1 MSSDYLLSNLGY
13 NPDESAK
20 RLGDGFYEQKLI
32 QQAMVA
38 RTGQRFI
45 DGQDSNEKLFKHLMD
60 NALQSKQQLDLSVGV
75 TLTSEQVAAL
85 THDIVWLESHEVN
98 GEQVLVPVLY
108 LAQANNRLA
117 PNGSLIAGKDVS
129 LIAGKDLNNVGT
141 LRAANDLSAVAG
153 ANLVNSGLAE
163 TGKGLNLT
171 AGKDLLNKAGGVVA
185 GRDVALTATD
195 GDVVNER
202 TLTRHQSSTSTSNE
216 QRDFVDSAARIE
228 ATNNLTLTASRDL
241 KNTGSALTAG
251 GDAVLSAGRDLSIT
265 STEQANSSN
274 GQFKKD
280 LWTRSQTTQNASDVQ
295 IAGSL
300 KATAG
305 QDIQVVASKVA
316 AQQSLSMVAARD
328 VAIESAANAGHSSFK
343 TSNGRSS
350 DDQVRQQ
357 SSRVEAG
364 GDLSIKAGQD
374 LTLVASR
381 VKGGQNVALD
391 AARDLNV
398 LSAKDETAS
407 FMSKKGK
414 GSFGQS
420 SSKQQESYHSTNIAS
435 VVEAGK
441 DLTLNTSKKADGGM
455 SINGGRDVTL
465 IGSQL
470 KAGADLMVGAT
481 GDVAILSGIE
491 EHGSYS
497 KKTKSGFLG
506 LSKSGKSQLQTTA
519 TQVGSELSAGNDVVV
534 AAGND
539 IRLRAS
545 EAVAG
550 NDVEL
555 RAGLVKDSG
564 DINLVSA
571 NDTAYSR
578 SEQYKKKVG
587 LSSSGA
593 SVSFASAKESGR
605 QAQSST
611 SVGSQVLAERDAS
624 LKAERDINVVGS
636 GISAGRNVSLDAGRD
651 VNVLAAQNSS
661 AEQDWKKSKQVGVGV
676 SSDDN
681 GVSLF
686 AGAERNKEKNR
697 VETQTAAASQ
707 ISAGADLSVNAKR
720 DINQIGSDLRA
731 DHDINLV
738 AGRDIKIDAAR
749 EVRVTEQ
756 QRESE
761 RNGLG
766 VTINHN
772 YGKTKDAVNG
782 AGDGENNTSK
792 ASSTLKAVDSV
803 SQFLAGPTADVK
815 LGNSKQS
822 SSQEIIEQGNRSSTL
837 QAGNDLN
844 LTANNDVTVKGS
856 QLSAGRDINVK
867 GRDVTLDV
875 AKGSISEE
883 TRNTEMWGGIH
894 GGTSGGFKIGVGG
907 SFGTAS
913 TESSQGSSTATQLD
927 AGRDIN
933 LKASNDLNLIGTQ
946 AQAGRNIDLD
956 AGNDLNIRAA
966 QNDHSSENNRNSGGG
981 EVGFTFGSEGVG
993 VYASVSMGKGNLE
1006 REGERQQE
1014 AYLYAGDR
1022 LGFTSGKDTNISG
1035 ANLRGDEVIGR
1046 VGGDLNVA
1054 SVADTGKVKGKEFD
1068 ISVTATFGPAPGL
1081 SGSVGYGQ
1089 TTGKTD
1095 WVEEQTRI
1103 TGKNKVDIRTENH
1116 TQIDGALIAADNGNL
1131 KLDTGTLGFSDIAG
1145 KDKEHGYYLN
1155 VGGTYSSGSGTTQDS
1170 SQVGKG
1176 KEGETGWSVSGWDY
1190 QKDREQIVRAT
1201 VGAGEIVVRKD
1212 AEIGADSTA
1221 GLNRDVGK
1229 AYEITKDEE
1238 SRTDL
1243 YASSSSIG
1251 AVASPKKAYEQWKKS
1266 VELYGEKSQE
1276 TMVKLTLLLAS
1287 MGVLIASPDNLQGT
1301 SEEINRVLVET
1312 ENYLKAFSKDEN
1324 RRAEAIEFRLK
1335 QKFGDPK
1342 SDGEKLLVARM
1353 QEIARQSPEKSVE
1366 LTALIGRL
1374 SDSPAGANN
1383 YAQGLASSG
1392 VMLALIGALAYQAST
1407 PENQERMRNA
1417 ANSMV
1422 KSASQGVSVK
1432 AEEVQSRLRVSMAL
1446 WELLTVMPFPIHLL
1460 DDENRKLVNPI
1471 VDASGLNPTSGGY
1484 AEGGGVITT
1493 PHTGGTQLDGVQKDG
1508 AYVTPEHKLNPGVM
1522 YTINGITPRNARN
1535 LVGGPL
1541 EGGTQ
1546 VSRNFILEGG
1556 PVNGVLYRADNQGNI
1571 TSYAT
1576 YDSVGMVLKRVD
1588 VTGKPHLSV
1597 PTPHVIEYGR
1607 NTLPDGTV
1615 RVQSPSTKL
1624 APRPI
1629 RPDEVP

>member
-1 MSSDYLLSNLGY
+1 
-13 NPDESAK
+13 
-20 RLGDGFYEQKLI
+20 
-32 QQAMVA
+32 V
-38 RTGQRFI
+38 
-45 DGQDSNEKLFKHLMD
+45 
-60 NALQSKQQLDLSVGV
+60 
-75 TLTSEQVAAL
+75 
-85 THDIVWLESHEVN
+85 
-98 GEQVLVPVLY
+98 
-108 LAQANNRLA
+108 
-117 PNGSLIAGKDVS
+117 
-129 LIAGKDLNNVGT
+129 
-141 LRAANDLSAVAG
+141 
-153 ANLVNSGLAE
+153 
-163 TGKGLNLT
+163 
-171 AGKDLLNKAGGVVA
+171 
-185 GRDVALTATD
+185 
-195 GDVVNER
+195 
-202 TLTRHQSSTSTSNE
+202 
-216 QRDFVDSAARIE
+216 
-228 ATNNLTLTASRDL
+228 
-241 KNTGSALTAG
+241 
-251 GDAVLSAGRDLSIT
+251 
-265 STEQANSSN
+265 
-274 GQFKKD
+274 
-280 LWTRSQTTQNASDVQ
+280 
-295 IAGSL
+295 
-300 KATAG
+300 
-305 QDIQVVASKVA
+305 
-316 AQQSLSMVAARD
+316 
-328 VAIESAANAGHSSFK
+328 
-343 TSNGRSS
+343 
-350 DDQVRQQ
+350 
-357 SSRVEAG
+357 
-364 GDLSIKAGQD
+364 
-374 LTLVASR
+374 
-381 VKGGQNVALD
+381 
-391 AARDLNV
+391 
-398 LSAKDETAS
+398 
-407 FMSKKGK
+407 
-414 GSFGQS
+414 
-420 SSKQQESYHSTNIAS
+420 
-435 VVEAGK
+435 
-441 DLTLNTSKKADGGM
+441 
-455 SINGGRDVTL
+455 

-481 GDVAILSGIE
+481 GDVAILSGVE

-519 TQVGSELSAGNDVVV
+519 TQVGSELSAGSDVVV

-555 RAGLVKDSG
+555 RAGLVKDTG

-707 ISAGADLSVNAKR
+707 ISAGVDLSVNAKR
-720 DINQIGSDLRA
+720 DINQVGSDLRA

-766 VTINHN
+766 VTLNHN

-822 SSQEIIEQGNRSSTL
+822 SSQEIIEQSNRSSTL

-856 QLSAGRDINVK
+856 QLGAGRDINIK

-907 SFGTAS
+907 SFGTAN
-913 TESSQGSSTATQLD
+913 TESSQGSSTTTQLD

-981 EVGFTFGSEGVG
+981 EMGFTFGSEGVG
-993 VYASVSMGKGNLE
+993 VYVSVSMGKGNLE

-1022 LGFTSGKDTNISG
+1022 LGFTSGKDTNIAG

-1212 AEIGADSTA
+1212 AETGADSTA
-1221 GLNRDVGK
+1221 GLNRDVSK

-1243 YASSSSIG
+1243 YASSSSLG
-1251 AVASPKKAYEQWKKS
+1251 AVASPKQTYEQWKKS
-1266 VELYGEKSQE
+1266 VELYGENSRDAIL
-1276 TMVKLTLLLAS
+1276 KLDELVAS
-1287 MGVLIASPDNLQGT
+1287 MVVLMTAGSDIEFASKHVN
-1301 SEEINRVLVET
+1301 NVLVIR
-1312 ENYLKAFSKDEN
+1312 ENARKLVSKDEN
-1324 RRAEAIEFRLK
+1324 KRAEGMDYLIRSQVGEANGDAA
-1335 QKFGDPK
+1335 KFF
-1342 SDGEKLLVARM
+1342 VARM
-1353 QEIARQSPEKSVE
+1353 KDVARESPEKSLE
-1366 LTALIGRL
+1366 LAEMLAGLR
-1374 SDSPAGANN
+1374 SPSSGSLQLV
-1383 YAQGLASSG
+1383 QGLGAG
-1392 VMLALIGALAYQAST
+1392 LYGALATALLYQAST
-1407 PENQERMRNA
+1407 PDNQDKMRSA
-1417 ANSMV
+1417 VNSV
-1422 KSASQGVSVK
+1422 VESVSSSASAK
-1432 AEEVQSRLRVSMAL
+1432 AEEAQRQLTIAMAV
-1446 WELLTVMPFPIHLL
+1446 WKLTTQMVFPIHLL

-1471 VDASGLNPTSGGY
+1471 VDMSGGNPSSGGY
-1484 AEGGGVITT
+1484 AEGGGVVTT
-1493 PHTGGTQLDGVQKDG
+1493 PHTGGTQLDGWQTDG

-1522 YTINGITPRNARN
+1522 YSDDGSTFKSSETPAGNPLSNHALESLKRHGFKDLQQVDAVISGATHKVTQRDGAVVF
-1535 LVGGPL
+1535 LQKTGVGGKTRFSFVVMG
-1541 EGGTQ
+1541 EKGIVTGMRDFKKED
-1546 VSRNFILEGG
+1546 VRKIA
-1556 PVNGVLYRADNQGNI
+1556 YNQGWE
-1571 TSYAT
+1571 
-1576 YDSVGMVLKRVD
+1576 G
-1588 VTGKPHLSV
+1588 
-1597 PTPHVIEYGR
+1597 
-1607 NTLPDGTV
+1607 LPF
-1615 RVQSPSTKL
+1615 
-1624 APRPI
+1624 
-1629 RPDEVP
+1629 

>member
-1 MSSDYLLSNLGY
+1 
-13 NPDESAK
+13 
-20 RLGDGFYEQKLI
+20 
-32 QQAMVA
+32 
-38 RTGQRFI
+38 
-45 DGQDSNEKLFKHLMD
+45 
-60 NALQSKQQLDLSVGV
+60 
-75 TLTSEQVAAL
+75 
-85 THDIVWLESHEVN
+85 
-98 GEQVLVPVLY
+98 
-108 LAQANNRLA
+108 
-117 PNGSLIAGKDVS
+117 
-129 LIAGKDLNNVGT
+129 
-141 LRAANDLSAVAG
+141 
-153 ANLVNSGLAE
+153 
-163 TGKGLNLT
+163 
-171 AGKDLLNKAGGVVA
+171 
-185 GRDVALTATD
+185 
-195 GDVVNER
+195 
-202 TLTRHQSSTSTSNE
+202 
-216 QRDFVDSAARIE
+216 
-228 ATNNLTLTASRDL
+228 
-241 KNTGSALTAG
+241 
-251 GDAVLSAGRDLSIT
+251 
-265 STEQANSSN
+265 
-274 GQFKKD
+274 
-280 LWTRSQTTQNASDVQ
+280 
-295 IAGSL
+295 
-300 KATAG
+300 
-305 QDIQVVASKVA
+305 
-316 AQQSLSMVAARD
+316 
-328 VAIESAANAGHSSFK
+328 
-343 TSNGRSS
+343 
-350 DDQVRQQ
+350 DQVRQQ
-357 SSRVEAG
+357 ASSVTAG

-374 LTLVASR
+374 VTLVASR

-481 GDVAILSGIE
+481 GDVAILSGVE

-720 DINQIGSDLRA
+720 DINQVGSDLRA

-1046 VGGDLNVA
+1046 VGGDLDVA
-1054 SVADTGKVKGKEFD
+1054 
-1068 ISVTATFGPAPGL
+1068 
-1081 SGSVGYGQ
+1081 
-1089 TTGKTD
+1089 
-1095 WVEEQTRI
+1095 
-1103 TGKNKVDIRTENH
+1103 
-1116 TQIDGALIAADNGNL
+1116 
-1131 KLDTGTLGFSDIAG
+1131 
-1145 KDKEHGYYLN
+1145 
-1155 VGGTYSSGSGTTQDS
+1155 
-1170 SQVGKG
+1170 
-1176 KEGETGWSVSGWDY
+1176 
-1190 QKDREQIVRAT
+1190 
-1201 VGAGEIVVRKD
+1201 
-1212 AEIGADSTA
+1212 
-1221 GLNRDVGK
+1221 
-1229 AYEITKDEE
+1229 
-1238 SRTDL
+1238 
-1243 YASSSSIG
+1243 
-1251 AVASPKKAYEQWKKS
+1251 
-1266 VELYGEKSQE
+1266 
-1276 TMVKLTLLLAS
+1276 
-1287 MGVLIASPDNLQGT
+1287 
-1301 SEEINRVLVET
+1301 
-1312 ENYLKAFSKDEN
+1312 
-1324 RRAEAIEFRLK
+1324 
-1335 QKFGDPK
+1335 
-1342 SDGEKLLVARM
+1342 
-1353 QEIARQSPEKSVE
+1353 
-1366 LTALIGRL
+1366 
-1374 SDSPAGANN
+1374 
-1383 YAQGLASSG
+1383 
-1392 VMLALIGALAYQAST
+1392 
-1407 PENQERMRNA
+1407 
-1417 ANSMV
+1417 
-1422 KSASQGVSVK
+1422 
-1432 AEEVQSRLRVSMAL
+1432 
-1446 WELLTVMPFPIHLL
+1446 
-1460 DDENRKLVNPI
+1460 
-1471 VDASGLNPTSGGY
+1471 
-1484 AEGGGVITT
+1484 
-1493 PHTGGTQLDGVQKDG
+1493 
-1508 AYVTPEHKLNPGVM
+1508 
-1522 YTINGITPRNARN
+1522 
-1535 LVGGPL
+1535 
-1541 EGGTQ
+1541 
-1546 VSRNFILEGG
+1546 
-1556 PVNGVLYRADNQGNI
+1556 
-1571 TSYAT
+1571 
-1576 YDSVGMVLKRVD
+1576 
-1588 VTGKPHLSV
+1588 
-1597 PTPHVIEYGR
+1597 
-1607 NTLPDGTV
+1607 
-1615 RVQSPSTKL
+1615 
-1624 APRPI
+1624 
-1629 RPDEVP
+1629 